1 MQTQKHTKKSFVLR
15 KGRVTVAQRRA
26 LNSLKKEYTIKLGK
40 GELNIA
46 EAFLNPDKKLIA
58 DVGFG
63 SGESLLFMANKYQE
77 ANFVGIEVYSS
88 GIGSALNQIQ
98 KNKLTN
104 LKIIE
109 ADVFQ
114 LLETNI
120 ADDTFDGIV
129 FLYPDPWPKRKHH
142 KRRLLSEVFL
152 SLLYDKVTTN
162 GLVFCKTDWENYYY
176 QIKEGFSADDR
187 WVSEDLI
194 NLPEYISSLPKTRY
208 ERKALIEGRRSREL
222 FFSKA

>member
-142 KRRLLSEVFL
+142 KRRLLSEGFL